1 MAAVAADPTI
11 RRQVMVAARQ
21 VLATEPGAPIE
32 RITKRA
38 GISRATFYRH
48 FGSRRALLVSV
59 SHEPR
64 PDARSR
70 ILAAAQEMLIRSS
83 LSELAMD
90 ELARAADV
98 SRGTLYR
105 IFPGKAALLQGL
117 IEQYS
122 PFETVRAIVSEHREQ
137 PPNVVLPLVA
147 RAVAGVAGERLGL
160 LRAVFLEV
168 TSGSETAISGM
179 RPVFNATL
187 TVLAQYMA
195 EQMAGGRVKPMH
207 SVIALQSFIG
217 PIFFHLLTRPAIER
231 MAELPMS
238 SQEAVEQLA
247 SVTIAG
253 LSPT

>member
-11 RRQVMVAARQ
+11 RRQVMAAARQ

-32 RITKRA
+32 RITERA

-48 FGSRRALLVSV
+48 FGSRSALLESV

-64 PDARSR
+64 PDARTR
-70 ILAAAQEMLIRSS
+70 ILVAAQEMLIRSS
-83 LSELAMD
+83 LTALSMD

-105 IFPGKAALLQGL
+105 VFPGKAALLHGL
-117 IEQYS
+117 IEKYS
-122 PFETVRAIVSEHREQ
+122 PFEAIRAIVLEHRSG
-137 PPNVVLPLVA
+137 PPEVVLPLVA

-168 TSGSETAISGM
+168 TSGSETALSGM
-179 RPVFNATL
+179 RPIFNTTL
-187 TVLAQYMA
+187 TVLADYMA
-195 EQMAGGRVKPMH
+195 GQMAAGRLRPMH
-207 SVIALQSFIG
+207 PLLALQSFVG

-231 MAELPMS
+231 MAEVPMS
-238 SQEAVEQLA
+238 SAQAVDDLVA
-247 SVTIAG
+247 ISIAG
-253 LSPT
+253 LATR